1 MILICIPHLLIHPI
15 FLTSPHPAYLHALDR
30 SHRSPCPYFTFPKLL
45 SSPTSLTYLHSR
57 GRKRKRSLTTDHL
70 DGPWLLPRRPA
81 EPQAKQPCPLLTGPQ
96 LSARP
101 LAGRK
106 DGRMDR
112 SVRPSASTSFSFTAV
127 PTLAVAIGREREGGN
142 TFCNRHSTELAGNG
156 AGTGGGHKKRSG

>member
-1 MILICIPHLLIHPI
+1 MHSTLAYPPHFLLHP
-15 FLTSPHPAYLHALDR
+15 TPANLHAPDP
-30 SHRSPCPYFTFPKLL
+30 SHSSPCPYFTFPKLL
-45 SSPTSLTYLHSR
+45 PSPTSFTYLHTR

-70 DGPWLLPRRPA
+70 PLDGPWLLPRRPA
-81 EPQAKQPCPLLTGPQ
+81 GPQAKQPCPLLTGPQ
-96 LSARP
+96 P
-101 LAGRK
+101 LAGGRK
-106 DGRMDR
+106 DGRMDG